1 MWWKR
6 RRFVRGDWG
15 AIITELMGAQVPKG
29 LLGIDTNMANVI
41 PADID
46 EAAFSGAPAP
56 GGLSADEKLAYERL
70 SFVYAKHRPRLPDG
84 AATADPVRNRGFARR
99 PGGVFP

>member
-56 GGLSADEKLAYERL
+56 GGS
-70 SFVYAKHRPRLPDG
+70 
-84 AATADPVRNRGFARR
+84 
-99 PGGVFP
+99 

>member
-15 AIITELMGAQVPKG
+15 AIITELMGAQAPKG
-29 LLGIDTNMANVI
+29 LLGIHTNMANVI

-46 EAAFSGAPAP
+46 EAAFSGALLGEMPN
-56 GGLSADEKLAYERL
+56 EKW
-70 SFVYAKHRPRLPDG
+70 VCIDTGCKG
-84 AATADPVRNRGFARR
+84 KRR
-99 PGGVFP
+99 S